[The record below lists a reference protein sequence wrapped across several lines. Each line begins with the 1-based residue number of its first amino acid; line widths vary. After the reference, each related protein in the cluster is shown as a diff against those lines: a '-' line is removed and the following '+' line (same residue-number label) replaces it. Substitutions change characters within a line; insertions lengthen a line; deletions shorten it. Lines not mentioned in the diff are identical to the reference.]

1 MLMKSLRKPNSLAVD
16 VVGVCGVLLW
26 FLFSSFLLK
35 MSEVNIA
42 SLNVNGA
49 REMKKRAEIFEVVKQ
64 KRIDVMLQET
74 HSDLK
79 NAADW
84 AGEWEGVSVWSHNTS
99 LSGGVAIRFA
109 KTFSPHSHQVEE
121 NS

>member
-16 VVGVCGVLLW
+16 VCGVLLW

-49 REMKKRAEIFEVVKQ
+49 REMKKRSEIFEVVNQ
-64 KRIDVMLQET
+64 KRIDVVMLQEKRT
-74 HSDLK
+74 
-79 NAADW
+79 
-84 AGEWEGVSVWSHNTS
+84 VT
-99 LSGGVAIRFA
+99 
-109 KTFSPHSHQVEE
+109 
-121 NS
+121 

>member
-1 MLMKSLRKPNSLAVD
+1 M
-16 VVGVCGVLLW
+16 LLW

-35 MSEVNIA
+35 MSEVSIA

-64 KRIDVMLQET
+64 KRIDVVMLQET

-84 AGEWEGVSVWSHNTS
+84 AGEWEGVSVLSHNTS
-99 LSGGVAIRFA
+99 LSGGWPFFLLKLSVHILI
-109 KTFSPHSHQVEE
+109 KLKK
-121 NS
+121 

>member
-1 MLMKSLRKPNSLAVD
+1 MQMKSLRKPYSLAVD
-16 VVGVCGVLLW
+16 VYGVCGLL
-26 FLFSSFLLK
+26 LCFSFPPFFLK

-42 SLNVNGA
+42 SMNINGA

-64 KRIDVMLQET
+64 KKIDVVMLQET

-84 AGEWEGVSVWSHNTS
+84 AGEWEGG
-99 LSGGVAIRFA
+99 LSF
-109 KTFSPHSHQVEE
+109 KPQYLT
-121 NS
+121 